1 MSKLILSLENKK
13 IKEITIDKDVM
24 TIGRRPDSDIPIDDL
39 ASSGRHSK
47 LVTLL
52 NDSFI
57 EDLGSTNGTYVNG
70 ELVKKHALNNN
81 DVITIGKHVFKYIY
95 QDEKTDLTKTMS
107 MEIKGEPTLQILSGD
122 NSGSHIKLT
131 KRLTTIGDPGVQ
143 VGAITHRSNGY
154 YFLNIDSD
162 SKEMPPLINGSPIND
177 KAQPLKNHDVI
188 ELAGVKMEFVT
199 I

>member
-1 MSKLILSLENKK
+1 MSKLILSKENTK
-13 IKEITIDKDVM
+13 IDEIIIDKDVM
-24 TIGRRPDSDIPIDDL
+24 TIGRRPDCDIIIDDI

-81 DVITIGKHVFKYIY
+81 DVVTIGKHVIKYVFE
-95 QDEKTDLTKTMS
+95 DSSTDLTKTMS
-107 MEIKGEPTLQILSGD
+107 MEILGEPSLQILSGP

-154 YFLNIDSD
+154 YFLNIDTD
-162 SKEMPPLINGSPIND
+162 TKELPPMINGSPIDD

-188 ELAGVKMEFVT
+188 ELAGIKMEFVAV
-199 I
+199 